1 MASATPAAAK
11 FFYRVKNWNVRAHLG
26 GKLLGPPRNRI
37 AKRGERAIPGLP
49 RQLMNVKGMDTP
61 HAAQAG
67 NSKFDRSVH
76 SLPHGGILVRGKFVA
91 RCTAKRPDCILYYPP
106 KS

>member
-1 MASATPAAAK
+1 
-11 FFYRVKNWNVRAHLG
+11 
-26 GKLLGPPRNRI
+26 
-37 AKRGERAIPGLP
+37 
-49 RQLMNVKGMDTP
+49 MNVKGMDTP

-91 RCTAKRPDCILYYPP
+91 RCTAKRPDCILYYLP